1 MNKEDA
7 ALSHIHDKRGVL
19 RLVKS
24 TPPWL
29 IRFNAI
35 SLGGAFFITEPPVRS
50 ASPPPPLSL
59 SLFLSIYLSILLSPS
74 FGELLSHFWTSLNVR
89 SSDLTMHRHRF
100 SSIRGKKKGGGE
112 LLTCARRLI
121 RRLPIY
127 SFLVEHEI

>member
-59 SLFLSIYLSILLSPS
+59 SLSFSLSIYLSCSLPPS
-74 FGELLSHFWTSLNVR
+74 ANFFRIFG
-89 SSDLTMHRHRF
+89 
-100 SSIRGKKKGGGE
+100 
-112 LLTCARRLI
+112 RR
-121 RRLPIY
+121 
-127 SFLVEHEI
+127 

>member
-59 SLFLSIYLSILLSPS
+59 SLSLYLSIYLALSLLRRTS
-74 FGELLSHFWTSLNVR
+74 F
-89 SSDLTMHRHRF
+89 
-100 SSIRGKKKGGGE
+100 
-112 LLTCARRLI
+112 A
-121 RRLPIY
+121 
-127 SFLVEHEI
+127 FLDVVKRAEQ